1 MLVDID
7 TPTASRFG
15 HPLRVCFIIDSLAAA
30 GTESQLLMLIRGLD
44 RDKIRPYLCLLDGT
58 GEASQTL
65 EPDDC
70 AVLRIGV
77 RSFKRPST
85 VGKLRQFVRFLR
97 REKIDVLQTHFP
109 DSTYF
114 GVLAGKLA
122 RVPRIVRTRRSLG
135 YSTTRGHRLLGRL
148 CGRFVGAT
156 VANCEAC
163 RRSIIQQEGARPDS
177 VVVIGNGIDLTAFAN
192 LRPLEPSKNGRPR
205 EVGMVANLRPIKGP
219 DVFVRA
225 AGLLRDKHPN
235 VRFRMAGEGDRQSVL
250 KLARECEIEGRLE
263 LLGSVA
269 NVPRFLEGLDVAV
282 LTSRSE
288 GLSNSLLEYMAAGR
302 PIVAT
307 AVGGNVELIEDG
319 VTGLLV
325 PPDDPEAVAAAV
337 DRLLSDPAL
346 ADRLG
351 DAARR
356 HVENKYSLARTAR
369 GHEEFFL
376 GLHRRWQCGRKTNP
390 VGKCRSRQSGRC

>member
-1 MLVDID
+1 MND
-7 TPTASRFG
+7 TTTMRSPR
-15 HPLRVCFIIDSLAAA
+15 HPRRVCFIIDNLAAA

-58 GEASQTL
+58 GKASQAF

-70 AVLRIGV
+70 AVLRLGV

-97 REKIDVLQTHFP
+97 REKIDVLQTHFL

-122 RVPRIVRTRRSLG
+122 RVPRIVRTRRNLG
-135 YSTTRGHRLLGRL
+135 YSTTRGHRWLGRL
-148 CGRFVGAT
+148 CGKFVCAT

-192 LRPLEPSKNGRPR
+192 LRPLGPSTNGRPR
-205 EVGMVANLRPIKGP
+205 AVGMVANLRPIKGP

-235 VRFRMAGEGDRQSVL
+235 VRFIMAGEGDRQSVL
-250 KLARECEIEGRLE
+250 KLARECGIEGRLE
-263 LLGSVA
+263 LLGSIA
-269 NVPRFLEGLDVAV
+269 DVPRFLEGLDVAV

-319 VTGLLV
+319 VAGLLV
-325 PPDDPEAVAAAV
+325 PPNDPQATATAI
-337 DRLLSDPAL
+337 DRLLRDPHL
-346 ADRLG
+346 AASLSG
-351 DAARR
+351 AARQ
-356 HVENKYSLARTAR
+356 HVENENRVEIAVRRYEEVYRSLVH
-369 GHEEFFL
+369 G
-376 GLHRRWQCGRKTNP
+376 C
-390 VGKCRSRQSGRC
+390 S